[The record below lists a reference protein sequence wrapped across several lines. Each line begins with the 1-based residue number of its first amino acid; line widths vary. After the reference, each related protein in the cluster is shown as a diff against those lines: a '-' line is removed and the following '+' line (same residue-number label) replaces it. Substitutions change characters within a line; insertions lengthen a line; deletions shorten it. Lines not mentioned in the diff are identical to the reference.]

1 MKILVNH
8 SEITLKGKNR
18 PFFEKAL
25 ADNIRHSLGN
35 TTIQNLYGRFLIA
48 TPSRLNLEVENKLR
62 NAFGIANF
70 SFVTEIKPDRD
81 TLRINLI
88 RALSG
93 KSFMT
98 FALRISR
105 ADKTLPFSS
114 RQLTDDIGDDIRI
127 KLEKKVD
134 LTDPDLTV
142 FIDCYRDF
150 FLYYFEKYEGCRGLP
165 VGTGGR
171 VLALLSGGIDSPV
184 AAYLMAKRG
193 CTVDLLH
200 FHAFAD
206 NEYAKKSKIVETGN
220 LLNRYSLYSN
230 LFLVPYMPFQIALLG
245 IKTDNEL
252 ILFRRFMLRVGEEM
266 ARRSGY
272 QALVTGDNL
281 GQVASQTIE
290 NLSVTEQAVSIPV
303 FRPLLTY
310 NKEEIINLARTI
322 GTYDLSTVPYKD
334 CCSIIEKHPKTK
346 SRIEELVA
354 GEKKLPM
361 EKLIRETINSS
372 VKV

>member
-35 TTIQNLYGRFLIA
+35 ITIQNLYGRFLIA

-354 GEKKLPM
+354 DEKKLPM